1 MRPCVERNVT
11 AAFRSI
17 SMPQSLPI
25 GRVRCS
31 TQATARLVG
40 LRACTGPPEGRVEP
54 LVLRTRWK
62 RQDSAKSSLLITARG
77 VRTASA
83 LDGGLL
89 LRALADRLGRLTSG
103 QEAPGRS
110 ATSRSWSQN
119 TQKADPGFRIRL
131 LTCVGTAG
139 FEPATPRPPVTFLVS
154 LGVA

>member
-17 SMPQSLPI
+17 SMLQSLPI

-31 TQATARLVG
+31 TQATARLVR
-40 LRACTGPPEGRVEP
+40 LRACTGPPPGAGVEP

-62 RQDSAKSSLLITARG
+62 RQSSSKSPMLITARR

-89 LRALADRLGRLTSG
+89 LRALADGLGRLTSG
-103 QEAPGRS
+103 QDAPDQATEVNVVPKVKARS
-110 ATSRSWSQN
+110 SI
-119 TQKADPGFRIRL
+119 KP

-139 FEPATPRPPVTFLVS
+139 FEPATP
-154 LGVA
+154 

>member
-17 SMPQSLPI
+17 SMLQSLPI

-31 TQATARLVG
+31 TQATARLVR
-40 LRACTGPPEGRVEP
+40 LRACTGPPPGAGVEP

-62 RQDSAKSSLLITARG
+62 RQSSSKSPMLITARR

-83 LDGGLL
+83 LDDG
-89 LRALADRLGRLTSG
+89 LGRLTSG
-103 QEAPGRS
+103 QDAPDQATEVNVVPKVKARS
-110 ATSRSWSQN
+110 SI
-119 TQKADPGFRIRL
+119 KP

-139 FEPATPRPPVTFLVS
+139 FEPATP
-154 LGVA
+154 